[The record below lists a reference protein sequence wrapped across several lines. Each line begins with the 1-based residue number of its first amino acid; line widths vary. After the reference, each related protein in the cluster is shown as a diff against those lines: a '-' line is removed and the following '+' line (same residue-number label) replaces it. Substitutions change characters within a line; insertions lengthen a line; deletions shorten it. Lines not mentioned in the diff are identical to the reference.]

1 MAPFLVIT
9 AFLVE
14 KQPFGAIQ
22 ILIIM
27 KLMKSIEFKI
37 FEIMKTILYPIS
49 LILLFITLLSCKTEQ
64 PKYIEIKEPEN
75 TKKIIE
81 TRCYE
86 IAGEIDG
93 DYIPGEEYIGVSFPA
108 KDYYGTDDKILLSIN
123 DYRNGDYEQKHI
135 MTVTNYKYDSKHQ
148 LDNITSVWG
157 WNDVG
162 WTGIV
167 ELRDT
172 AANLTFKRNE
182 LGLVT
187 EIEGFGTVITPDG
200 ESYDATKFI
209 YNKDGKIVKEVHDSY
224 YKTYQ
229 YFSLRNGHTVVKCD
243 EYGEDLTFLIR
254 DDFPVYQGKKRSLTE
269 IYDNGQKVKSL
280 EQEYRYG
287 KLYSDNE
294 TTFMYDDKNRMIQ
307 IIKKRAEAVGM
318 NVAYSE
324 TYEDFMNRR
333 CPLMAMYNEIKE
345 YKYDKKG
352 NLIEYKEEY
361 LKPKLDGGCLCIGDK
376 LYSYTKESRNRGLN
390 YKLKYYYNEYGDW
403 YKCRYDCF
411 EHRKIFIRNI
421 EYRR

>member
-1 MAPFLVIT
+1 
-9 AFLVE
+9 
-14 KQPFGAIQ
+14 
-22 ILIIM
+22 
-27 KLMKSIEFKI
+27 MKSIEFKI

-93 DYIPGEEYIGVSFPA
+93 DYIPGEEYIGIQFRPT
-108 KDYYGTDDKILLSIN
+108 KNYYGADDKILSSIE
-123 DYRNGDYEQKHI
+123 DYGYGDGDYAQKHLMI
-135 MTVTNYKYDSKHQ
+135 FTNYKYDSKHQ
-148 LDNITSVWG
+148 LDNITEVWVRG
-157 WNDVG
+157 DVG

-167 ELRDT
+167 ELIDT
-172 AANLTFKRNE
+172 SANLTFKRNE

-187 EIEGFGTVITPDG
+187 EIEGFGSVITPDD
-200 ESYDATKFI
+200 EVYETTKFI
-209 YNKDGKIVKEVHDSY
+209 YNKDGKIVREVHDSY

-243 EYGEDLTFLIR
+243 EYGKDFAIP
-254 DDFPVYQGKKRSLTE
+254 DFPVYQGKMRSLTE

-280 EQEYRYG
+280 EQEYIYG

-307 IIKKRAEAVGM
+307 YIKKRAEADGM
-318 NVAYSE
+318 NVINNGE
-324 TYEDFMNRR
+324 TYEDYMNRMV
-333 CPLMAMYNEIKE
+333 PMVAMDNEIKE
-345 YKYDKKG
+345 YKYDKMG
-352 NLIEYKEEY
+352 NLIDYKVEY
-361 LKPKLDGGCLCIGDK
+361 LKPKLDGGRLRIGDK
-376 LYSYTKESRNRGLN
+376 LYSYTKKSESGNIIEIEMSESGNRGLK
-390 YKLKYYYNEYGDW
+390 YYYYYNEYGDW
-403 YKCRYDCF
+403 YKCYDNESDF
-411 EHRKIFIRNI
+411 FGKRRIIIRNI